1 MKIGYLTSARIP
13 SRAANAVQSTK
24 MCAAFAALGH
34 DVTMFCR
41 AGDVDVD
48 VFGDFGVDR
57 AFAHR
62 PIAPSRLRGTRTL
75 AFEWAVRDAARA
87 VAPDLYFAR
96 DVFALAL
103 VATTQRPLLL
113 ELHRTME
120 GHRAEQLA
128 LSWLLTQPNFRG
140 VVVVSAA
147 MGRWFAERFPGAPI
161 VVEPGAA
168 TNVDAVVGVSRGRPG
183 ALQVGYVG
191 HLYAGRGVELIADVA
206 RRVAD
211 RAHDVGID
219 VDFHVVGGDE
229 RDIARCRST
238 LHAPHLTF
246 HGFVPHGELPTLTK
260 SFDVVLAPYQ
270 RQVFV
275 QGGAETSAVMS
286 PLKVFEYMATGA
298 AIVASDLPVLHEVLA
313 PAWSVLLP
321 PDDAGAWADAVVDLA
336 RDPARRRALGAAAHA
351 RFLARHTWTARASRV
366 LATLTNGGA
375 A

>member
-1 MKIGYLTSARIP
+1 MKIGYLTSAKIP

-24 MCAAFAALGH
+24 MCAAFGALGH
-34 DVTMFCR
+34 DVTMLCR
-41 AGDVDVD
+41 ANDGDRGDLFV
-48 VFGDFGVDR
+48 DFGVDPV
-57 AFAHR
+57 FAHR
-62 PIAPSRLRGTRTL
+62 PIPYAGVRGSRTV
-75 AFEWAVRDAARA
+75 AFELAVRAAARA
-87 VAPDLYFAR
+87 LAPDLYFAR

-103 VATTQRPLLL
+103 VATTGRPLLL
-113 ELHRTME
+113 ELHRTMA
-120 GHRAEQLA
+120 GHRAEELA

-140 VVVVSAA
+140 IVVVSAA
-147 MGRWFAERFPGAPI
+147 MGRWFAERFPGARI

-168 TNVDAVVGVSRGRPG
+168 SNVDDVVGVSRGRPG

-211 RAHDVGID
+211 GGVD

-229 RDIARCRST
+229 RDIGRCRRELS
-238 LHAPHLTF
+238 APHLTF
-246 HGFVPHGELPTLTK
+246 HGYVPHGELPRLTK

-286 PLKVFEYMATGA
+286 PLKVFEYMALGA

-313 PAWSVLLP
+313 PGWSVMVP
-321 PDDAGAWADAVVDLA
+321 PDDAAAWADAVTGLA
-336 RDPARRRALGAAAHA
+336 RDPVRRRALGAAAHA
-351 RFLARHTWTARASRV
+351 RFVAHHTWGARAARILQT
-366 LATLTNGGA
+366 LAPELCG
-375 A
+375 